1 MLRCADGSLCV
12 GCTTDLDGRMAP
24 AQARRTLSVRM
35 ATETDTSVNSD
46 LYDRSDLSKAVL
58 EAWDGARRRAAS
70 GRWFAAPDSPAGLAA
85 MGRAPHLS
93 RMTDP
98 ADPERNRLSGRVRR
112 FAQVGAGL
120 AGAGAAM
127 GANRLFGGDGA
138 DARNARALRLA
149 LGQLRGPLVKA
160 AQMFATVPD
169 LLPPEFAAEFAE
181 LQANA
186 PPMGR
191 PFVRR
196 RMAAELGAD
205 WAAKFGSFELDA
217 AAAASLGQV
226 HRATAPDGAPLA
238 VKLQYPQMQSAI
250 ESDLGQLRTVLA
262 IARRM
267 DGSIDTREIG
277 EEIGA
282 RLREELDYAREA
294 RAMRLYR
301 NYFAGRED
309 IATPEPVD
317 ALSTGRLLTMSWLD
331 GRSLPDF
338 AAAPL
343 EVRNRIASLLFE
355 AWWGPM
361 IGIGVIHG
369 DPHLGNYT
377 LAGEAARLNLLD
389 FGCIRIFPPRFV
401 AGVVR
406 LYRALIS
413 GDRDAQREAY
423 RGWGF
428 EGLTDALMD
437 VLNLWARF
445 IYGPLLDDRVRTV
458 ADGVAVGH
466 YGRRE
471 AFQVRRALK
480 ANGPVTIP
488 REFVFMDRAAI
499 GLGSA
504 FLRLEAALNWRRM
517 FEASIA
523 GFSEQAVA
531 ARQAQAL
538 QAVGLGA

>member
-1 MLRCADGSLCV
+1 
-12 GCTTDLDGRMAP
+12 
-24 AQARRTLSVRM
+24 
-35 ATETDTSVNSD
+35 
-46 LYDRSDLSKAVL
+46 
-58 EAWDGARRRAAS
+58 
-70 GRWFAAPDSPAGLAA
+70 
-85 MGRAPHLS
+85 
-93 RMTDP
+93 MTDP
-98 ADPERNRLSGRVRR
+98 PDPERNRLSGRVRR

-127 GANRLFGGDGA
+127 GANRLFGGDETQ
-138 DARNARALRLA
+138 ARNARALRMA

-186 PPMGR
+186 PAMGR

-196 RMAAELGAD
+196 RMAAELGPD
-205 WAAKFGSFELDA
+205 WTSKFQSFDLDA

-226 HRATAPDGAPLA
+226 HRASAPGGTPLA
-238 VKLQYPQMQSAI
+238 VKLQYPEMQSAI
-250 ESDLGQLRTVLA
+250 ESDLGQLRAVLA

-267 DGSIDTREIG
+267 DGSIDTSEIG

-282 RLREELDYAREA
+282 RLREELDYGREA
-294 RAMRLYR
+294 KAMRLYR
-301 NYFAGRED
+301 NYFAARAE
-309 IATPEPVD
+309 IAIPEPLE
-317 ALSTGRLLTMSWLD
+317 ALSTGRLLTMTWLD
-331 GRSLPDF
+331 GRGLDDF
-338 AAAPL
+338 KGASL
-343 EVRNRIASLLFE
+343 EVRNSIAALLFE

-361 IGIGVIHG
+361 IHIGVIHG

-377 LAGEAARLNLLD
+377 LAGEAERLNLLD

-413 GDRDAQREAY
+413 GDREEQREAY
-423 RGWGF
+423 RSWGF

-458 ADGVAVGH
+458 ADGVKVGD

-471 AFQVRRALK
+471 AFQVRQQLK
-480 ANGPVTIP
+480 AQGPVTIP

-504 FLRLEAALNWRRM
+504 FLRLEAELNWRRL

-523 GFSEQAVA
+523 DFSEEAVA
-531 ARQAQAL
+531 VRQAKAL
-538 QAVGLGA
+538 AAVGL